1 VLVVPDAT
9 VTEAGTVT
17 AELLL
22 DSATVN
28 PPLGAAPVRLTVH
41 ASVPAPVY
49 ALVPQERELKVDEA
63 TPAPLMFIT
72 ALGFVEELLEI
83 VIVPV

>member
-1 VLVVPDAT
+1 
-9 VTEAGTVT
+9 VT

-41 ASVPAPVY
+41 ASVPAPIY
-49 ALVPQERELKVDEA
+49 AVVPQERELKVDEA
-63 TPAPLMFIT
+63 TPPPLRFIT
-72 ALGFVEELLEI
+72 VLGVVELLMEI
-83 VIVPV
+83 VIEPV

>member
-1 VLVVPDAT
+1 
-9 VTEAGTVT
+9 
-17 AELLL
+17 LLL
-22 DSATVN
+22 DSATVK
-28 PPLGAAPVRLTVH
+28 PLGAAPVRLTVH